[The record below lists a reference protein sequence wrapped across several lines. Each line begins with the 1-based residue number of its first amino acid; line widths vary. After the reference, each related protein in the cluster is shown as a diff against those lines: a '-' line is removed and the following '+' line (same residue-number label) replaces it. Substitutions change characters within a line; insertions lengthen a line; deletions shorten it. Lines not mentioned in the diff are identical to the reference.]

1 MDNHR
6 SLRKEQEWTQ
16 GAPCW
21 VLCFPGD
28 PGPLS
33 GRVLPLACDSTPP
46 PQLYFRPRRSEKAIS
61 QEALTSMLG
70 TGRLPFPLSNHLLFQ
85 TQMRSKPELIDP
97 SSWRHLGNLLQD
109 V

>member
-1 MDNHR
+1 MD
-6 SLRKEQEWTQ
+6 T
-16 GAPCW
+16 GTPCW
-21 VLCFPGD
+21 VLCFPED

-46 PQLYFRPRRSEKAIS
+46 TPQLYFRPRRSEKAIS

-70 TGRLPFPLSNHLLFQ
+70 TGRLPFPPSNHLPFQ
-85 TQMRSKPELIDP
+85 TQMLSKPELIVP

-109 V
+109 VGALGN